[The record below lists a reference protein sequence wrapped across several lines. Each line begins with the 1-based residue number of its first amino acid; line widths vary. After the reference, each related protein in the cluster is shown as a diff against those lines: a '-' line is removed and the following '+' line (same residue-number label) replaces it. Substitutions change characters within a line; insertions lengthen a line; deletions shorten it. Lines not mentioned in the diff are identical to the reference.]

1 MSKKRV
7 TISDVA
13 DLAGVSYQ
21 TVSRVINNNPNVSSE
36 TRLRV
41 QKIID
46 DTGYKPSHIARS
58 LVRAWTATI
67 GLVVP
72 DISNPFFSA
81 VAWGA
86 DQVASE
92 NGYSILLCNTGE
104 DAAREMDV
112 LSLLQ
117 ERYVDGVII
126 CGSRQDDAQLREA
139 LAPFS
144 AAVLVNRRLAGA
156 EIPAVLVDDALGGA
170 MITQHLLQLG
180 HRAIG
185 FVAGPAASYSGQQRL
200 IGYHAA
206 LREAGIAARP
216 SWVRQCL
223 PTTQAGEEA
232 AQWLLT
238 SFPELSALFCYN
250 DLVALG
256 ALRACA
262 VAGQQVPKDVA
273 VTGFDDIMLAGVISP
288 SLTTCRVPQAEI
300 GSRAVAMLLDCI
312 EDKVET
318 CDEIVIKPELV
329 VRASTTVGEYAGYR

>member
-1 MSKKRV
+1 MSQRRV

-13 DLAGVSYQ
+13 ELAGVSYQ
-21 TVSRVINNNPNVSSE
+21 TVSRVINNSPNVSVT
-36 TRLRV
+36 TRQRV
-41 QKIID
+41 EKIINE
-46 DTGYKPSHIARS
+46 TGYRPSHIARS
-58 LVRAWTATI
+58 LVTTRTATI

-81 VAWGA
+81 VARGA

-104 DAAREMDV
+104 DAARETDV
-112 LSLLQ
+112 LSLLH
-117 ERYVDGVII
+117 ERYVDGVIV
-126 CGSRQDDAQLREA
+126 CGARQDDAQLQKSLSQFDA
-139 LAPFS
+139 T
-144 AAVLVNRRLAGA
+144 VLVNRRLAGA
-156 EIPAVLVDDALGGA
+156 MTPAVLVDDALGGA

-185 FVAGPAASYSGQQRL
+185 FVAGPAASYSSQQRL
-200 IGYHAA
+200 KGYQAA
-206 LREAGIAARP
+206 LSAASIEPQPR
-216 SWVRQCL
+216 WVRHCL
-223 PTTQAGEEA
+223 PTSTAGEEA

-238 SFPELSALFCYN
+238 SCPELSALFCYN

-262 VAGQQVPKDVA
+262 TAGHQVPADVA
-273 VTGFDDIMLAGVISP
+273 ITGFDDIMLAGVVSP
-288 SLTTCRVPQAEI
+288 ALTTCHVPRAEL

-312 EDKVET
+312 EDKVDT

-329 VRASTTVGEYAGYR
+329 IRASTAVSEPAEYR